1 MKANEL
7 RKKDV
12 EALRKELIE
21 TLSEQFK
28 LRMRQGA
35 GQPVR
40 PSEFGRV
47 RKQIARIKTVLTEK
61 RSGEAS

>member
-1 MKANEL
+1 
-7 RKKDV
+7 
-12 EALRKELIE
+12 
-21 TLSEQFK
+21 
-28 LRMRQGA
+28 
-35 GQPVR
+35 VR